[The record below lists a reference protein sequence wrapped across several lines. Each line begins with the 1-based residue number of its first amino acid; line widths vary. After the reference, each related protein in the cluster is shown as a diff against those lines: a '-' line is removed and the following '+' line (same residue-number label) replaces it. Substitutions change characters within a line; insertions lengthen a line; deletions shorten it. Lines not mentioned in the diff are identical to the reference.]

1 VFDNWLESHTMPV
14 GAGPAIPYAALKAGV
29 AWPNNVQP
37 DARETH
43 LSAAEFQQVFGMSYA
58 AFLTL
63 PPWKQKQLKQLA
75 DLF

>member
-1 VFDNWLESHTMPV
+1 MLV
-14 GAGPAIPYAALKAGV
+14 GAGAAVPHAALKAGV

-37 DARETH
+37 DAREAY

-58 AFLTL
+58 AFLAL
-63 PPWKQKQLKQLA
+63 PVWKQKQLKHMA

>member
-1 VFDNWLESHTMPV
+1 MPV
-14 GAGPAIPYAALKAGV
+14 GAGAAVPLAALKAGV

-37 DARETH
+37 DAREAH

-58 AFLTL
+58 AFFALS
-63 PPWKQKQLKQLA
+63 PWKQKQLKQMA